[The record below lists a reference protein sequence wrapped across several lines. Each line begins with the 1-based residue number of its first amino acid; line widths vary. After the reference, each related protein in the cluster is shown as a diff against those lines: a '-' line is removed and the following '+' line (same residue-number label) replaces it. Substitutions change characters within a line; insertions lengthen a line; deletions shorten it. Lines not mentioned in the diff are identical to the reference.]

1 LAPEEANA
9 IAQLG
14 VVAQLSELGNW
25 TDHGLLGLRATLPE
39 NGQVDALRV
48 SLDLDSDAIEE
59 LADDGFVVGWGGGGS
74 IPKGWNIVSQLTNGG
89 LFEGREGVELM
100 VEKALIALL
109 EAAVVRGVIAPNS
122 GLTDAPP
129 SGFPVRL
136 ADNVSE
142 PDRPQKRHVLGE
154 IARVGATAD
163 DRVQVEQR
171 LGVRLRGLR
180 AVRPREPAG

>member
-59 LADDGFVVGWGGGGS
+59 LADDGFVLGWGGGGS

-89 LFEGREGVELM
+89 LFEGREGVGLM
-100 VEKALIALL
+100 VEKALMLFLKLL
-109 EAAVVRGVIAPNS
+109 LCE
-122 GLTDAPP
+122 
-129 SGFPVRL
+129 
-136 ADNVSE
+136 E
-142 PDRPQKRHVLGE
+142 
-154 IARVGATAD
+154 
-163 DRVQVEQR
+163 
-171 LGVRLRGLR
+171 
-180 AVRPREPAG
+180 